1 MNTANFFFVCF
12 VVVYFFVFCFFFKK
26 HVQTEDSCS
35 ALIVLSSV
43 RM

>member
-1 MNTANFFFVCF
+1 MNTANFFFCF
-12 VVVYFFVFCFFFKK
+12 VVVYFFVFVFVFFLK